1 MLFVPTAQFLA
12 ADAQR
17 RHFAAARL
25 DRPTVAPA
33 DGVSRFSLA
42 RLIGRKPDAVP
53 SGSVI
58 GRGQFA

>member
-17 RHFAAARL
+17 RHFADARL
-25 DRPTVAPA
+25 DGPTVAPA
-33 DGVSRFSLA
+33 DGVSRFSIA
-42 RLIGRKPDAVP
+42 RLVGRKPAAVR

-58 GRGQFA
+58 GRRQFA

>member
-17 RHFAAARL
+17 RHFAEARL
-25 DRPTVAPA
+25 DGPTTVRAA
-33 DGVSRFSLA
+33 AASRFSVA
-42 RLIGRKPDAVP
+42 RLIGRKSHSNR

-58 GRGQFA
+58 GRRQFA

>member
-17 RHFAAARL
+17 RHYAEARF
-25 DRPTVAPA
+25 DGPTVAPA
-33 DGVSRFSLA
+33 DGVSRFSFA
-42 RLIGRKPDAVP
+42 RLIGRKPDAVR

-58 GRGQFA
+58 GRRQFA